1 MSPSQHLV
9 IVQRYQPTVFKTLRH
24 AYRGAADVI
33 FDRRHGERR
42 VGGVYPGLE
51 RRQQERR
58 RALSADERALWSE
71 LSHLVRSAG

>member
-1 MSPSQHLV
+1 MNPSGHLV

-24 AYRGAADVI
+24 AYRGAAEVI

-42 VGGVYPGLE
+42 VGGVYAGLE

-58 RALSADERALWSE
+58 RAWSVDERAGWTE
-71 LSHLVRSAG
+71 LHHMMLVIP